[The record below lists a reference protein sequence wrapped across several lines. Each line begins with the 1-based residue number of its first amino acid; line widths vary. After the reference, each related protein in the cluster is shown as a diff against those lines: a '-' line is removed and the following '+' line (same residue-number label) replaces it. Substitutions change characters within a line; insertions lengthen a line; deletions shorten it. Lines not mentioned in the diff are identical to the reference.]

1 MRVNLMDFNCY
12 NSRVIRAMV
21 GAGVALVSGLVMA
34 ATPPPQFT
42 YQGRLMEIVNG
53 INIPVKNGTEDIFTV
68 TMWVRLYDSVSAEK
82 PSGALYGRKISTIVN
97 KGMFTIDIGDEYG
110 ETLPAV
116 YTNLLTLISNCTG
129 ATLLV
134 GVTPFDDANDEIMP
148 RQQLF
153 SAPYALL
160 ANDVTQA
167 LGDFTATNGMSL
179 FQSLEVTGATVFK
192 GAVTNQSTVGITG
205 NVTFENGL
213 TSQAALQTKQLSV
226 GGTLTQSAGTTSVN
240 GNLDVTGDA
249 TFQPGP
255 LTISGGATPQGHVTA
270 RSLLALGTLTA
281 RAFTATTPDP
291 ITLPTFISPLTLT
304 VTGKAVFGKYFKDST
319 WSNRSASTSYG
330 GSFTAPY
337 DGLFVVSVLIRRE
350 NRGKGSLTF
359 TIGGKIIK
367 PEMITNSDKYSVNE
381 TTLTVL
387 MRAGEL
393 LTWSDEL
400 SQNTDNESRVE
411 YQAFNRL

>member
-1 MRVNLMDFNCY
+1 MKLMKFNC
-12 NSRVIRAMV
+12 NSPRVIRAIVGV
-21 GAGVALVSGLVMA
+21 GAALVSGLVMA

-53 INIPVKNGTEDIFTV
+53 LNIPVKNGTEDIFTV

-82 PSGALYGRKISTIVN
+82 PSGALYGRKITTILN

-110 ETLPAV
+110 EALPAV

-134 GVTPFDDANDEIMP
+134 GVTPFDDANDEVMP

-167 LGDFTATNGMSL
+167 LGDFTATNGTSL
-179 FQSLEVTGATVFK
+179 FQSLEVTGQTVFK
-192 GAVTNQSTVGITG
+192 GPVTNQSTVVING
-205 NVTFENGL
+205 NVTFANGL
-213 TSQAALQTKQLSV
+213 NAQGALQTKQLSV
-226 GGTLTQSAGTTSVN
+226 GGTLTQSAGTATVN
-240 GNLDVTGDA
+240 GNLDVTGNA

-255 LTISGGATPQGHVTA
+255 LTISGGATPKGPVTA
-270 RSLLALGTLTA
+270 KSLTVQGTLDAGAVTA
-281 RAFTATTPDP
+281 ATSDP
-291 ITLPTFISPLTLT
+291 INLPTFTSPLTLT

-319 WSNRSASTSYG
+319 WPSRSSASSSE
-330 GSFTAPY
+330 GSFEAPY
-337 DGLFVVSVLIRRE
+337 DGLYMVSVIIRRD

-359 TIGGKIIK
+359 TLNGKTIK
-367 PEMITNSDKYSVNE
+367 PEMISNSNQYTATE

-387 MRAGEL
+387 MMAKEK
-393 LTWSDEL
+393 LTWGTEL
-400 SQNTDNESRVE
+400 SENTDYKSQVQYR
-411 YQAFNRL
+411 AFNSL